1 MKQALRER
9 VARVRAF
16 NRLYTGV
23 IGVLDEGLVGSP
35 YSLTE
40 SRVLYELEQ
49 EGVGEVTE
57 LRRRLGL
64 DAGYASRLLA
74 KLAERGLLTRQRSS
88 EDGRRQVI
96 RLTESGRAEQRKLEQ
111 RTIEQISALLDRL
124 SEEDQGRLV
133 AAMHVIGGLV
143 GGTEP
148 DSALVLRPPRPG
160 DYGWVIQ
167 RHGELYSREYG
178 WNFAFEA
185 LVARIVADY
194 VDTHDPEREAAW
206 IAELGGERVGCVF
219 CVRGSTKDT
228 AKLRLLIVEPSARGH
243 GVGKRLVAECLA
255 FASARGYTE
264 MELWTQNELT
274 AARHIYQNAGFEL
287 VDEERNTDYGP
298 ELISETWRRP
308 L

>member
-1 MKQALRER
+1 MNQPSMER
-9 VARVRAF
+9 IAQVRAF

-35 YSLTE
+35 YSLSE
-40 SRVLYELEQ
+40 ARVLYELEQ
-49 EGVGEVTE
+49 EDVTEVTE
-57 LRRRLGL
+57 LRRRLDL
-64 DAGYASRLLA
+64 DAGYASRLLTR
-74 KLAERGLLTRQRSS
+74 LAERGLLDKERSP
-88 EDGRRQVI
+88 EDARRQIV
-96 RLTESGRAEQRKLEQ
+96 RLTEAGQAEQHVLEQ
-111 RTIEQISALLDRL
+111 RTIDQIGALLDRL

-133 AAMHVIGGLV
+133 SAMRVIGNLV
-143 GGTEP
+143 GGTRP

-160 DYGWVIQ
+160 DYGWIVQ

-178 WNFAFEA
+178 WNVAFEA

-194 VDTHDPEREAAW
+194 VETRDPEREAAW

-219 CVRGSTKDT
+219 CVRGAKEKT

-255 FASARGYTE
+255 FATAHGYNE
-264 MELWTQNELT
+264 MELWTQNVLT
-274 AARHIYQNAGFEL
+274 AARHIYKTSGFEL
-287 VDEERNTDYGP
+287 VDSEPNTDYGA